1 MATDPPIL
9 TATTPSARQLLSL
22 LRCLPSAQKSHIR
35 ISEQGIRIATEEG
48 SITEAFV
55 FLDKA
60 LFTTY
65 TYAAPPPASS
75 QDDALPAPHFQISL
89 PALLETLNIFT
100 LSDPTA
106 SSSSGGKAPDAFA
119 SHRLARH
126 AGLNNPFTSHT
137 AGLCTL
143 SYEREGAP
151 LQIHMSES
159 GVTTTSSLTT
169 FLPDSLTEI
178 PFARD
183 AIALKTILRSSAL
196 SEAVSELSSFNP
208 ESLTL
213 SATASSHT
221 NPTLTLSASG
231 ALGSAAVAF
240 TTSTPSDTPVLETY
254 TCPSGARASFKFS
267 LIKAAQRAMGAA
279 AKVSLRIDEEG
290 VLCLQFL
297 VEVEGLGGGE
307 GGGGAHTFVE
317 FRVVPLVDGEVDEE
331 SEDGESGSE
340 GD

>member
-1 MATDPPIL
+1 MATDPPLL
-9 TATTPSARQLLSL
+9 TATTPSARQLREL
-22 LRCLPSAQKSHIR
+22 LRCLPPARKSHIR
-35 ISEQGIRIATEEG
+35 ISAQGLRITTEES

-55 FLDKA
+55 FLDRA

-65 TYAAPPPASS
+65 TYTAPPPASS
-75 QDDALPAPHFQISL
+75 QDDTPPSPHFQISL

-100 LSDPTA
+100 LSDPAA

-169 FLPDSLTEI
+169 FLPHSMTEI
-178 PFARD
+178 PFARH

-221 NPTLTLSASG
+221 SPTITLSASG

-254 TCPSGARASFKFS
+254 TCPSAVRASFKFS
-267 LIKAAQRAMGAA
+267 LIKAAQRAMSAA
-279 AKVSLRIDEEG
+279 AK
-290 VLCLQFL
+290 FL
-297 VEVEGLGGGE
+297 VEVEGLSGQD
-307 GGGGAHTFVE
+307 GGGGHTFVE

-331 SEDGESGSE
+331 SGDEEDGSE